1 MHTNRESDTNSK
13 ATGITGN
20 YILEL
25 VVVQLEKEV
34 RDFIII
40 IIIIIIIYLIII
52 IIIII
57 YLQAMR
63 VNTAE
68 YIRQVYM

>member
-1 MHTNRESDTNSK
+1 LHTNRESDTNSK

-40 IIIIIIIYLIII
+40 IIIIIYLIII